1 MVSIDSS
8 FYFFFFGENEAA
20 DASKLVDNIMA
31 TAASFQPIALHTV
44 APGFYTRVKLWV
56 WRTGTSGYPA
66 FKTKFFE

>member
-31 TAASFQPIALHTV
+31 TAASFQPIALQTV

-56 WRTGTSGYPA
+56 
-66 FKTKFFE
+66 